1 MKAHKTTY
9 QLSSSFAIKTTTY
22 YEAYGTRD
30 MVRLYRA
37 DDNTFLALA
46 PVDIRNL
53 IYDNRNTGIRI
64 DRDIYPNN
72 P

>member
-9 QLSSSFAIKTTTY
+9 QVSSRDIKTTTY
-22 YEAYGTRD
+22 EAYDTRD
-30 MVRLYRA
+30 MMRSYRA

-53 IYDNRNTGIRI
+53 IYDNPNTGIRI